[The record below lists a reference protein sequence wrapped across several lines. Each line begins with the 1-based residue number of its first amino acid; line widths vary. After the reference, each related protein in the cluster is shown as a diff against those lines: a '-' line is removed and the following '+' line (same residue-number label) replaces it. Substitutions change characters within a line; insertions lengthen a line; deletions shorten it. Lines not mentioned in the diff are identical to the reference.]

1 MEQQNNYQS
10 SRCGFD
16 GPSSFKAVSGLP
28 KVTGVCHVIHPT
40 YSGALRN
47 KGDSVH
53 YERTSGRS
61 HPHFKRSNWI
71 QHHAWNER
79 VLRAE
84 LHTKKVF
91 KKIKNTIIASSTE
104 SAIQQRN
111 QLLLTQSE
119 HPLELTGVIYA
130 IIHMPTNKLYV
141 GQTINSAYSRLK
153 CHWQTRFTDD
163 FRNSGLHSTM
173 RASAS
178 INEYLI
184 WPLEH
189 IEPAVYTFRDTI
201 YRNKFRAL

>member
-1 MEQQNNYQS
+1 MLTKILSKASWLVCTGISKVQPSGRQSCGIRQSQQQANPTPPLTKMEQQNNYQS

-61 HPHFKRSNWI
+61 HPHFKRNNWI

-84 LHTKKVF
+84 LHAKKVF
-91 KKIKNTIIASSTE
+91 KK
-104 SAIQQRN
+104 
-111 QLLLTQSE
+111 
-119 HPLELTGVIYA
+119 
-130 IIHMPTNKLYV
+130 
-141 GQTINSAYSRLK
+141 SR
-153 CHWQTRFTDD
+153 
-163 FRNSGLHSTM
+163 
-173 RASAS
+173 
-178 INEYLI
+178 I
-184 WPLEH
+184 P
-189 IEPAVYTFRDTI
+189 
-201 YRNKFRAL
+201 